1 MILEIAYC
9 VHILGDYTTSNT
21 AALLDLREI
30 REALEKNLSQDYWG
44 YGEGDSKKGD
54 NKMTELID
62 KLRLEDTAESMLSFL
77 KKEIPV
83 LVEGSPKIRAALR

>member
-1 MILEIAYC
+1 MILEIAYY

-30 REALEKNLSQDYWG
+30 RESLKKKLEQDYWG
-44 YGEGDSKKGD
+44 YGEGAEKKGS
-54 NKMTELID
+54 NKTTELIN
-62 KLRLEDTAESMLSFL
+62 KLNQADTAESMLNFL

-83 LVEGSPKIRAALR
+83 LVEGSPKIRTALR